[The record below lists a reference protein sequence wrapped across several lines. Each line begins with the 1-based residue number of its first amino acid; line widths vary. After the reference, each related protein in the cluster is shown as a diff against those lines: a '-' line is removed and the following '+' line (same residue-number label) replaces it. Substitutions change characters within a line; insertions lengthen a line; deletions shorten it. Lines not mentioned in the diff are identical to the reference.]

1 MSELFERLQQHGR
14 RQSTRTAVWRYRRG
28 EFTPTTYEELA
39 ASARAFANAF
49 GAQLPE
55 GQIIPMLLARTPD
68 CIAAML
74 GALGA
79 GCALSC
85 VNPKLRPPQIE
96 RILVGTKT
104 PIALIDGPGLMAL
117 KTAILAGSPI
127 ASVRWWLLRG
137 PQFGKTHERLAA
149 KLAAIASVEDWDPR
163 QWQDESKSS
172 VRKVEHDV
180 VGCCLFTS
188 GSTGTPKGVLI
199 SHGDLEGRAESE
211 SAWFDLRSDDVLLS
225 ILPFSFD
232 VGLNQLMSFLWIG
245 CELALLDSWFSKDIM
260 NAIELRKVTG
270 ISAVP
275 SIWQDF
281 LTKGHALDTAGAH
294 ASLRY
299 LTVSG
304 GALSSRDLDRLP
316 EVAPGAGIYKTYGQ
330 TEAFRGSSLRP
341 AEYEARRESV
351 GRAFQGARIYVVR
364 DDGTPAAP
372 NEKGEVIITGL
383 GLMSGYLDGNDP
395 ENKLRRNPFTGH
407 ADASELAIFTGD
419 EGHLDEEGY
428 LYLAGRRD
436 EMVKIQGNRIYPHE
450 VLEQLAQIEGV
461 AQAEVIPVKHSDDTR
476 LVAFVV
482 GSGSEPPSEAD
493 LMMKMGALVPSYM
506 IPSHIVTKQALPL
519 TASGKP
525 DRPQLAAEAAALLES
540 HHDYV

>member
-117 KTAILAGSPI
+117 KTAILPGSPI

-188 GSTGTPKGVLI
+188 GSTGTPQGVLI
-199 SHGDLEGRAESE
+199 SHGDLEGRAESD

-245 CELALLDSWFSKDIM
+245 CELA
-260 NAIELRKVTG
+260 
-270 ISAVP
+270 
-275 SIWQDF
+275 
-281 LTKGHALDTAGAH
+281 
-294 ASLRY
+294 
-299 LTVSG
+299 
-304 GALSSRDLDRLP
+304 
-316 EVAPGAGIYKTYGQ
+316 
-330 TEAFRGSSLRP
+330 
-341 AEYEARRESV
+341 
-351 GRAFQGARIYVVR
+351 
-364 DDGTPAAP
+364 
-372 NEKGEVIITGL
+372 
-383 GLMSGYLDGNDP
+383 
-395 ENKLRRNPFTGH
+395 
-407 ADASELAIFTGD
+407 
-419 EGHLDEEGY
+419 
-428 LYLAGRRD
+428 
-436 EMVKIQGNRIYPHE
+436 
-450 VLEQLAQIEGV
+450 
-461 AQAEVIPVKHSDDTR
+461 
-476 LVAFVV
+476 
-482 GSGSEPPSEAD
+482 
-493 LMMKMGALVPSYM
+493 
-506 IPSHIVTKQALPL
+506 
-519 TASGKP
+519 
-525 DRPQLAAEAAALLES
+525 
-540 HHDYV
+540 

>member
-1 MSELFERLQQHGR
+1 
-14 RQSTRTAVWRYRRG
+14 
-28 EFTPTTYEELA
+28 
-39 ASARAFANAF
+39 
-49 GAQLPE
+49 
-55 GQIIPMLLARTPD
+55 MLLARTPD

-85 VNPKLRPPQIE
+85 VNQKLRPPQIE
-96 RILVGTKT
+96 RILVGTRT

-117 KTAILAGSPI
+117 RSAISPDSPI
-127 ASVRWWLLRG
+127 ASVRWWLVRG

-149 KLAAIASVEDWDPR
+149 KLASVARVEDWDPAP
-163 QWQDESKSS
+163 WLDAAKSGIRR
-172 VRKVEHDV
+172 VDRGVE
-180 VGCCLFTS
+180 GCCLFTS
-188 GSTGTPKGVLI
+188 GSTGTPKGVVI
-199 SHGDLEGRAESE
+199 SHGDLEARAKAESE
-211 SAWFDLRSDDVLLS
+211 WFELRNHDVLLS

-232 VGLNQLMSFLWIG
+232 VGLNQLMSFLWTG

-260 NAIELRKVTG
+260 SAIAARKATG

-281 LTKGHALDTAGAH
+281 LSKEHRLETTGAH

-304 GALSSRDLDRLP
+304 GALSRRDLNRLP
-316 EVAPGAGIYKTYGQ
+316 EIAPGVGIFKTYGQ

-341 AEYEARRESV
+341 AEFEANRESV
-351 GRAFQGARIYVVR
+351 GRAFQGAHVYVVR
-364 DDGTPAAP
+364 KDGSRAAP
-372 NEKGEVIITGL
+372 NEKGEVVITGL
-383 GLMSGYLDGNDP
+383 GLMKGYLDDNDP
-395 ENKLRRNPFTGH
+395 ENKLRPNPF
-407 ADASELAIFTGD
+407 ADEADTSELAIFTGD
-419 EGHLDEEGY
+419 EGHLDADGY

-436 EMVKIQGNRIYPHE
+436 DMVKVQGNRIYPHE
-450 VLEQLAQIEGV
+450 VRDQLLQIEGV
-461 AQAEVIPVKHSDDTR
+461 AHAEVIPVKHTDDTR

-482 GSGSEPPSEAD
+482 GGTSQLPSEAD
-493 LMMKMGALVPSYM
+493 MMMKMGTLVPSYM
-506 IPSHIVTKQALPL
+506 IPSHIVTKQELPL

-540 HHDYV
+540 QHDYV